1 MALTIQRM
9 LRAGCPSANVDN
21 TSHHHDPGGWHHA
34 ASSDQ
39 VHWHDRGLGPIE
51 QQENYEGMDSLE
63 SPCSGFVTVVS
74 PTVSDAFPERRAN
87 R

>member
-1 MALTIQRM
+1 M

-51 QQENYEGMDSLE
+51 QHENFEGMDSFE

-74 PTVSDAFPERRAN
+74 PTCSRCSFRTRRN